1 MGARYGYKVNSEAR
15 TVTAGEKRQ
24 PVVICTDK
32 EGWFRCMG
40 SWSRRSSVAPAAAG
54 SVIAG

>member
-15 TVTAGEKRQ
+15 AVKAGEKRQ
-24 PVVICTDK
+24 QVVIGADK
-32 EGWFRCMG
+32 EGRFRCMG

-54 SVIAG
+54 SVIER